1 MVKLSKGLSLLELI
15 IAITLLSVVLMT
27 ASTLLISFK
36 KFYFDFTEKQ
46 NQVGEIY
53 LGTLEEIITRTR
65 SANRVSATT
74 TLPAIPVTETAYN
87 STITMYIDENSPHT
101 ADNYTD
107 DTQYYYVW
115 NGQYNT
121 DGNIQ
126 RTITPAGGSATT
138 KYIAYHVTCF
148 KGTIVPNNQV
158 VIRIDIKLK
167 LSSDAI
173 ETFSSIAEARS
184 FAAE

>member
-27 ASTLLISFK
+27 ASSLLISFN
-36 KFYFDFTEKQ
+36 KFYFDFTQKQ

-53 LGTLEEIITRTR
+53 LGTLEEIIYRTR
-65 SANRVSATT
+65 SANRVSVTT
-74 TLPAIPVTETAYN
+74 TLPVNPVAGTTYN
-87 STITMYIDENSPHT
+87 STITMYIDENNPHT

-107 DTQYYYVW
+107 DARYYYLW
-115 NGQYNT
+115 NGQFNV

-126 RTITPAGGSATT
+126 RSITPAGGSTT
-138 KYIAYHVTCF
+138 TTYIAYHVTCF
-148 KGTIVPNNQV
+148 NGTVVPNNQV
-158 VIRIDIKLK
+158 VIRIDIKP
-167 LSSDAI
+167 SNGAI